1 VGDHGCEYMTRGL
14 VVVLGRGGRN
24 FAAGMTGGIAFVLDE
39 WGEFA
44 NNLCNQSSVD
54 LEPIIDAADT
64 LALRNLI
71 ATHVEATGSPRGQW
85 ILENW
90 LTMLPKFVKV
100 FPHEFKRVLGIPRG
114 TRPLPA
120 QFAQPVPAPASE
132 RQQVAHG

>member
-1 VGDHGCEYMTRGL
+1 
-14 VVVLGRGGRN
+14 
-24 FAAGMTGGIAFVLDE
+24 MTGGIAFVLDE

-120 QFAQPVPAPASE
+120 QFAQPVSAPASE